1 MEDIFSTYML
11 LTQFPLY
18 KWPNNLDAI
27 WLISKL
33 YWAEISEEYKLYIH
47 VQTSW
52 CWIGKMPLISF
63 NIWYDSLVF
72 TNWPASDFRSMLLV
86 NFV

>member
-33 YWAEISEEYKLYIH
+33 YW
-47 VQTSW
+47 
-52 CWIGKMPLISF
+52 
-63 NIWYDSLVF
+63 
-72 TNWPASDFRSMLLV
+72 
-86 NFV
+86 